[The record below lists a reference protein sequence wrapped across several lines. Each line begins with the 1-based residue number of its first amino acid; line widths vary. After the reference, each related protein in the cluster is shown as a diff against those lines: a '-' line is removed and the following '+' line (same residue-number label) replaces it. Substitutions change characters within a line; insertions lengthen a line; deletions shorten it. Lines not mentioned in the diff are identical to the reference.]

1 MIGIYFSGTGNTK
14 YCIEKFMQAYDCTAE
29 AVSIEEENVV
39 QMLGKHNEIVMA
51 YPVQFSNIPKIVQ
64 DFIIDNASVWE
75 DKKVFIIA
83 TMGLFSGDGAGIL
96 ARLLKKYG
104 AVVTGGLHVK
114 MPDSI
119 GDEKALKRTLTQNR
133 ELLSKAVQKI
143 EKAVQEVKD
152 NRAPQDG
159 MGFMAHLAGLF
170 GQRLYFYNKTK
181 TYSDQLKIDN
191 SKCVGC
197 GKCVSICPM
206 KNISLQEKKA
216 VSGARCTMCY
226 RCVNLCPQQAVTL
239 LGKRVYEQCRVEKY
253 LP

>member
-29 AVSIEEENVV
+29 TVSIEEENVV
-39 QMLGKHNEIVMA
+39 QKLGRHNEIVMA

-64 DFIIDNASVWE
+64 DFIIENASVWE

-181 TYSDQLKIDN
+181 TYSNQLKIDS

-206 KNISLQEKKA
+206 KNISLREKKA

>member
-29 AVSIEEENVV
+29 TVSIEEENVV
-39 QMLGKHNEIVMA
+39 QKLGRHNEIVMA

-64 DFIIDNASVWE
+64 DFIIESAAVWE
-75 DKKVFIIA
+75 DKKIFIIA

-181 TYSDQLKIDN
+181 TYSDQLKIDS

-206 KNISLQEKKA
+206 KNISLREKKA

>member
-29 AVSIEEENVV
+29 TVSIEKEDVV
-39 QMLGKHNEIVMA
+39 QKLGRHNEIVMA

-64 DFIIDNASVWE
+64 DFIIENASVWE

-181 TYSDQLKIDN
+181 TYSNQLKIDS

-206 KNISLQEKKA
+206 KNISLREKKA